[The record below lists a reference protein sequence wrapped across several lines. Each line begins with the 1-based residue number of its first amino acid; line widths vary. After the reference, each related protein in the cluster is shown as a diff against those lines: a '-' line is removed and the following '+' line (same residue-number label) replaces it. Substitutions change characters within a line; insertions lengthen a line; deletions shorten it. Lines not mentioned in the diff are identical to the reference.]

1 MTDIALGI
9 LVTLT
14 MNLLFYSFLKGCFR
28 KDRTAS
34 KDVLVII
41 AFVVLNSL
49 SAILLAE
56 IMPVKMIFS
65 IVLLI
70 MFAIIVFGISIKK
83 SILVSFVFIG
93 LYISAEMIVYLF
105 LQKIDVDNRLSDMTN
120 QSGGFIAELASQLI
134 VLIIVLVLTILLKRS
149 NLSRMDY
156 KGWLIFTLLPLFTLI
171 MVVIFIYSAEKQIL
185 GDLFY
190 ALLFLVSGLLILNI
204 MQLLLLDNVISREIE
219 TQRKELLIEQADHLN
234 RMYISL
240 SEEREKQKSRSH
252 DYLNHLNTM
261 LSLAKS
267 GKKDEE
273 IRYLEEQ
280 IGRELKSVDVI
291 NTGNPIINA
300 VLNVKYTEA
309 KEQGIMIPIVADNL
323 EGMSISDSDLVTIM
337 TNILDNA
344 IEAVQDRHDKK
355 IIFKIVRDD
364 DVLRIYSCNSVAE
377 NKNRKDSLFTTKKDA
392 DQHGYGIANIKKAVN
407 DNNGECFID
416 IRDHLFQISI
426 TIPLR

>member
-120 QSGGFIAELASQLI
+120 QSGGFIAELASQL
-134 VLIIVLVLTILLKRS
+134 
-149 NLSRMDY
+149 NWY
-156 KGWLIFTLLPLFTLI
+156 
-171 MVVIFIYSAEKQIL
+171 
-185 GDLFY
+185 
-190 ALLFLVSGLLILNI
+190 
-204 MQLLLLDNVISREIE
+204 
-219 TQRKELLIEQADHLN
+219 
-234 RMYISL
+234 
-240 SEEREKQKSRSH
+240 
-252 DYLNHLNTM
+252 
-261 LSLAKS
+261 
-267 GKKDEE
+267 
-273 IRYLEEQ
+273 
-280 IGRELKSVDVI
+280 
-291 NTGNPIINA
+291 
-300 VLNVKYTEA
+300 
-309 KEQGIMIPIVADNL
+309 
-323 EGMSISDSDLVTIM
+323 
-337 TNILDNA
+337 
-344 IEAVQDRHDKK
+344 
-355 IIFKIVRDD
+355 
-364 DVLRIYSCNSVAE
+364 
-377 NKNRKDSLFTTKKDA
+377 
-392 DQHGYGIANIKKAVN
+392 
-407 DNNGECFID
+407 
-416 IRDHLFQISI
+416 
-426 TIPLR
+426 